1 MSTGVALKYYD
12 GAGPNSCD
20 DCSGSFSSFTSP
32 CGERDRLLPF
42 AADKHRAVTGKWR
55 ISEAAL
61 LAGALF
67 GPFGAFAA
75 MQVFRHKT
83 QKRRFFLVPLFC
95 FVQILAFLWLATG
108 TP

>member
-1 MSTGVALKYYD
+1 MTVPDPSV
-12 GAGPNSCD
+12 
-20 DCSGSFSSFTSP
+20 
-32 CGERDRLLPF
+32 LLLLLAVNGIVFFLF